1 MGKEDTL
8 PGGFVVKKGDELAYS
23 AYIIHRLPEYWPDPE
38 RFDPDRFLEQPKP
51 FTFLTFHAGPR
62 MCLGMDMTYVQVK
75 VALFTLL
82 RRFRFKLHPGHVV
95 TTVVKILISSKDGMV
110 MDYEGR

>member
-1 MGKEDTL
+1 MSG
-8 PGGFVVKKGDELAYS
+8 
-23 AYIIHRLPEYWPDPE
+23 W
-38 RFDPDRFLEQPKP
+38 Q
-51 FTFLTFHAGPR
+51 
-62 MCLGMDMTYVQVK
+62 

-95 TTVVKILISSKDGMV
+95 TTVVKILVSSKDGMV